1 MVKTIAPVNTV
12 PYVENMTR
20 NTLTTNA
27 WIEAAFRALTIG
39 GPQAIRAEAI
49 ARNLNVSKGSFYWHF
64 ANVDALKRQMLQHW
78 KMEATDNI
86 IVVLKE
92 RAMSPADRLR
102 QLVEVATG
110 EANAQYGGVMAEA
123 AIRDWARCDALAAQ
137 TVKTVDVE
145 RLDYLDVLFAQCSK
159 TPTSSR
165 TNSVILYGALIGIGS
180 LSHSGLADLRGDLTG
195 LLEALL
201 NEI

>member
-1 MVKTIAPVNTV
+1 MS
-12 PYVENMTR
+12 R
-20 NTLTTNA
+20 NTLTANA
-27 WIEAAFRALTIG
+27 WIEAAFRALTLG

-64 ANVDALKRQMLQHW
+64 ANVDALKSQMLQHW

-86 IVVLKE
+86 ILALE
-92 RAMSPADRLR
+92 ENTMSPDDRLR

-110 EANAQYGGVMAEA
+110 EANARYGGVMAEA
-123 AIRDWARCDALAAQ
+123 AIRDWARYDTLAAQ
-137 TVKTVDVE
+137 TVKAVDVE
-145 RLDYLDVLFAQCSK
+145 RLDYLNLLFMQCNKKPTTSR
-159 TPTSSR
+159 TSS
-165 TNSVILYGALIGIGS
+165 VVLYGALIGIGS

-195 LLEALL
+195 LLETLL